1 MDIKVMIIAS
11 LFGVIAT
18 LYHVAD
24 RRLARSGE
32 PLRAEEA

>member
-24 RRLARSGE
+24 RRLARSAAA
-32 PLRAEEA
+32 LRAEEA